1 LKGLIVKNNYQLLGL
16 EELTLE
22 YCRQRNLI
30 VNRDFHHHGDSQ
42 INLIIQNGDENE
54 GIGVIIK
61 DWKRAVGVDIIIR
74 AEKIMKNSRVLSK
87 MLIVT
92 NLFSDPARS
101 LAEKIRI
108 FLLTRNDLIR
118 ILSSGIKSTTIED
131 KPDSQNVMLY

>member
-1 LKGLIVKNNYQLLGL
+1 MKNNYQLLGL

-30 VNRDFHHHGDSQ
+30 VDRKFHQRDEEVDFV
-42 INLIIQNGDENE
+42 IQNGDENE

-61 DWKRAVGVDIIIR
+61 DWKRAVGVDIVIR
-74 AEKIMKNSRVLSK
+74 AEKVMKNSRFLSK
-87 MLIVT
+87 MLVVT
-92 NLFSDPARS
+92 NYFSDPARS

-118 ILSSGIKSTTIED
+118 ILTSGIKTTTMD
-131 KPDSQNVMLY
+131 DSNSQNVLLY